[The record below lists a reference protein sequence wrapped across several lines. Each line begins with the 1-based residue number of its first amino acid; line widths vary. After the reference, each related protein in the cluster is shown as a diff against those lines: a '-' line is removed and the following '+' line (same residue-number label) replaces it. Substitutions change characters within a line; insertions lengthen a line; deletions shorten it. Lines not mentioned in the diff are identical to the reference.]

1 MLNSGLS
8 RAQSLSHCCRVQYA
22 GPAQQCIADSSALGV
37 VLWSWANEGT
47 FTVDKGTLQTTVMRC
62 PKQASGGRTPDCDGA
77 PPGVSSSKRL
87 LRTEGGQAETFQ
99 NDPKRWAIVNGR
111 VPRPTAET
119 VQSTSNQIDQAWPPP
134 AYMRSC
140 DLGDGSFI
148 FVHFGQF
155 QGQSDRA
162 KAFRRC
168 QTRLR
173 WLQPRWLHPAWC
185 QA

>member
-1 MLNSGLS
+1 MLVAGVFLPVTFEVENGCSMLNSGLS

-99 NDPKRWAIVNGR
+99 SDPKRWAIVNGR

-119 VQSTSNQIDQAWPPP
+119 VQSASNQIDQAWPPSVH
-134 AYMRSC
+134 ALLRSGRWQFYIC
-140 DLGDGSFI
+140 SFFAI
-148 FVHFGQF
+148 
-155 QGQSDRA
+155 
-162 KAFRRC
+162 
-168 QTRLR
+168 LR
-173 WLQPRWLHPAWC
+173 PK
-185 QA
+185 